1 MKDEND
7 KKTQELNLENS
18 VGQDIANVLDSINH
32 SIRKIDIANV
42 LESSIRKIINQEM
55 ESWVENYN
63 VLTEQNFHEFLDSGI
78 LSTMFCSEV
87 VTQDTFI
94 DELAN
99 NDIPCRDEIVDHDN
113 VADIIEQAMQDY
125 FLTNSFILK
134 KGDK

>member
-18 VGQDIANVLDSINH
+18 VG
-32 SIRKIDIANV
+32 RDIANV

-55 ESWVENYN
+55 KSLVENYN
-63 VLTEQNFHEFLDSGI
+63 VLTEQNFHDFIDGNCDQ
-78 LSTMFCSEV
+78 F

-113 VADIIEQAMQDY
+113 VADIVEQAMQDY

>member
-18 VGQDIANVLDSINH
+18 YIPPKS
-32 SIRKIDIANV
+32 NV
-42 LESSIRKIINQEM
+42 LESAIRKIIKQEM
-55 ESWVENYN
+55 KSLIFDKDAWIENYN
-63 VLTEQNFHEFLDSGI
+63 ILTEQNFHDFIDGNCDH
-78 LSTMFCSEV
+78 F

-113 VADIIEQAMQDY
+113 VADIVEQAMQDY

-134 KGDK
+134 NIKTKRITTCTIKGDK

>member
-18 VGQDIANVLDSINH
+18 VGRDNDNWITL
-32 SIRKIDIANV
+32 DIANV

-55 ESWVENYN
+55 KSLVENYN
-63 VLTEQNFHEFLDSGI
+63 VLTEQNFHDFIDGNCDQ
-78 LSTMFCSEV
+78 F

-113 VADIIEQAMQDY
+113 VADIVEQAMQDY

>member
-18 VGQDIANVLDSINH
+18 VGRDNDNWITL
-32 SIRKIDIANV
+32 DIANV

-55 ESWVENYN
+55 KSLVENYN
-63 VLTEQNFHEFLDSGI
+63 VLTEQNFHDFIDGNCDQ
-78 LSTMFCSEV
+78 F

-113 VADIIEQAMQDY
+113 VADIVEQAMQDY

-134 KGDK
+134 KGDKK

>member
-18 VGQDIANVLDSINH
+18 VGRDNDNWITL
-32 SIRKIDIANV
+32 DIANV
-42 LESSIRKIINQEM
+42 LESSIRKIINQEKK
-55 ESWVENYN
+55 SLVENYN
-63 VLTEQNFHEFLDSGI
+63 VLTEQNFHVFIDGNCDQ
-78 LSTMFCSEV
+78 F

-113 VADIIEQAMQDY
+113 VADIVEQAMQDY

>member
-18 VGQDIANVLDSINH
+18 VGQ
-32 SIRKIDIANV
+32 DIANV

-63 VLTEQNFHEFLDSGI
+63 VLTEKNFHDFADSNCDN
-78 LSTMFCSEV
+78 F

>member
-18 VGQDIANVLDSINH
+18 VGRDNDNWITL
-32 SIRKIDIANV
+32 DIANV

-55 ESWVENYN
+55 KSLVENYN
-63 VLTEQNFHEFLDSGI
+63 VLTEQNFHDFIDSNCDN
-78 LSTMFCSEV
+78 F

>member
-18 VGQDIANVLDSINH
+18 VGRDNDNWITL
-32 SIRKIDIANV
+32 DIANV

-55 ESWVENYN
+55 KSLVENYN
-63 VLTEQNFHEFLDSGI
+63 VLTEQNFHDFIDSNCDN
-78 LSTMFCSEV
+78 F

-113 VADIIEQAMQDY
+113 VADIVEQAMQDY

>member
-55 ESWVENYN
+55 KSLVENYN
-63 VLTEQNFHEFLDSGI
+63 VLTEQNFHDFIDGNCDQ
-78 LSTMFCSEV
+78 F

>member
-18 VGQDIANVLDSINH
+18 VGRDNDNWITL
-32 SIRKIDIANV
+32 DIANV

-63 VLTEQNFHEFLDSGI
+63 VLTEQNFHDFIDGNCDQ
-78 LSTMFCSEV
+78 F

>member
-63 VLTEQNFHEFLDSGI
+63 VLTEQNFHDFINGNCDQ
-78 LSTMFCSEV
+78 F

>member
-7 KKTQELNLENS
+7 KKTQELNLENA
-18 VGQDIANVLDSINH
+18 VGRDNDNWITL
-32 SIRKIDIANV
+32 DIANV

-63 VLTEQNFHEFLDSGI
+63 VLTEQNFHDFIDGNCDQ
-78 LSTMFCSEV
+78 F

>member
-18 VGQDIANVLDSINH
+18 VGQDIANVL
-32 SIRKIDIANV
+32 
-42 LESSIRKIINQEM
+42 ESSIRKIINQEM
-55 ESWVENYN
+55 KSWVENYN
-63 VLTEQNFHEFLDSGI
+63 VLTEQNFHDFIDSNCDN
-78 LSTMFCSEV
+78 F

>member
-18 VGQDIANVLDSINH
+18 VGRDNDNWITL
-32 SIRKIDIANV
+32 DIANV

-55 ESWVENYN
+55 KSLVENYN
-63 VLTEQNFHEFLDSGI
+63 VLTEQNFHDFIDGNCDQ
-78 LSTMFCSEV
+78 F

>member
-18 VGQDIANVLDSINH
+18 
-32 SIRKIDIANV
+32 
-42 LESSIRKIINQEM
+42 LEQFPEQLLLSSIRKIINQEM
-55 ESWVENYN
+55 KSWVENYN
-63 VLTEQNFHEFLDSGI
+63 ILTEQNFYDFIDSDCDH
-78 LSTMFCSEV
+78 F
-87 VTQDTFI
+87 VTQDSFI

-113 VADIIEQAMQDY
+113 VADIVEQAMQNY

>member
-18 VGQDIANVLDSINH
+18 VGRDNDNWITL
-32 SIRKIDIANV
+32 DIANV
-42 LESSIRKIINQEM
+42 LESSSRKIINQEM

-63 VLTEQNFHEFLDSGI
+63 VLTEQNFHDFIDSNCDN
-78 LSTMFCSEV
+78 F

>member
-18 VGQDIANVLDSINH
+18 VGRDNDNWITL
-32 SIRKIDIANV
+32 DIANV

-55 ESWVENYN
+55 KSLVENYN
-63 VLTEQNFHEFLDSGI
+63 VLTEQNFHDFIDGNCDQ
-78 LSTMFCSEV
+78 F

-113 VADIIEQAMQDY
+113 VADIVAQAMLDY
-125 FLTNSFILK
+125 FLTNSLILK

>member
-7 KKTQELNLENS
+7 KKTQELNLQNS

-55 ESWVENYN
+55 KSLVENYN
-63 VLTEQNFHEFLDSGI
+63 VLTEQNFHDFIDGNCDQ
-78 LSTMFCSEV
+78 F

>member
-18 VGQDIANVLDSINH
+18 VGRDNDNWITL
-32 SIRKIDIANV
+32 DIANV

-55 ESWVENYN
+55 KSWVENYN
-63 VLTEQNFHEFLDSGI
+63 VLTEQNFHDFIDSNCDN
-78 LSTMFCSEV
+78 F

>member
-7 KKTQELNLENS
+7 KKTQELNLENDIDLYS
-18 VGQDIANVLDSINH
+18 FGQDIAD
-32 SIRKIDIANV
+32 V
-42 LESSIRKIINQEM
+42 LESLIRKIINQEM
-55 ESWVENYN
+55 KSWVENYN
-63 VLTEQNFHEFLDSGI
+63 ILTEQNFHDWIMDGNCDHF
-78 LSTMFCSEV
+78 

-94 DELAN
+94 DELSN